1 MPPTYLIIG
10 NGPAGFE
17 AAKSIRQRDG
27 HGKIIIL
34 SSERH
39 GFYSRP
45 GLAYLLTG
53 EVPESQLFS
62 HSTADYRQLG
72 IILINRRV
80 TSINP
85 STRNVQ
91 LENGDL
97 LNYDA
102 LLLATGARSVLPDLP
117 GIDHQGVVTFDS
129 LDDTKR
135 ILKLSRRAKQAVV
148 IGGGITALELVE
160 GLVKRKIKVHYFL
173 RSDRFWSKVFERNES
188 RLVEHRLSSLGVK
201 IHYRTHIKQIIERRG
216 RVAAVEDQ
224 RGERIPCQMVGVAI
238 GVQPRSELAQ
248 NAGLHTQRGIIVD
261 EYLRTSD
268 PYIFAAGD
276 VAEIYVPEIDSYNL
290 HSLWPIARETGE
302 IAGSNMAGDRV
313 AFRSTVASNA
323 TLLAGIPVTIIGSVG
338 SGEIDDDTVC
348 IVRGDSESWQ
358 TRLDAFAVEAKC
370 QNSHLRLMVGRTQLL
385 GAVLIGDQHL
395 SAPLQA
401 LIESRINILPIRAQL
416 LESTTDVPALLKAYW
431 ERCRSHKRAG

>member
-17 AAKSIRQRDG
+17 AAKSIRKRDG
-27 HGKIIIL
+27 HGKIIML
-34 SSERH
+34 TSERH

-45 GLAYLLTG
+45 GLAYFLTG

-62 HSTADYRQLG
+62 HSSTDYRQLG
-72 IILINRRV
+72 ITLVNSRV
-80 TSINP
+80 TAINP
-85 STRNVQ
+85 SMRNIQ
-91 LENGDL
+91 LENGDH

-102 LLLATGARSVLPDLP
+102 LLLASGARAILPDLP
-117 GIDHQGVVTFDS
+117 GIDHNGVVTFDS

-160 GLVKRKIKVHYFL
+160 GFVKRKIMVHYFL
-173 RSDRFWSKVFERNES
+173 RGDRFWPKVLEWNES
-188 RLVEHRLSSLGVK
+188 RMVEHRLASLGVK
-201 IHYRTHIKQIIERRG
+201 IHYRTQIKQIIGHRG
-216 RVAAVEDQ
+216 RVAAVENQ
-224 RGERIPCQMVGVAI
+224 RGETLPCQMVGAAI
-238 GVQPRSELAQ
+238 GVRPRSELAQ
-248 NAGLHTQRGIIVD
+248 DAGLATHRGVLVD
-261 EYLRTSD
+261 EFLRTSD

-276 VAEIYVPEIDSYNL
+276 VAEIYAPESDSYKLN
-290 HSLWPIARETGE
+290 SLWPIARETGR

-313 AFRSTVASNA
+313 AFSNSVASNA

-338 SGEIDDDTVC
+338 TGDTDDDTVS

-358 TRLDAFAVEAKC
+358 SRLDAFAVEAKC
-370 QNSHLRLMVGRTQLL
+370 QDSHLRLLVGRTQLH
-385 GAVLIGDQHL
+385 GAVLIGEQHL

-401 LIESRINILPIRAQL
+401 LIESRINILPIRDQL
-416 LESTTDVPALLKAYW
+416 LDSNTDVPALLQAYW
-431 ERCRSHKRAG
+431 ERCRRHKRAG